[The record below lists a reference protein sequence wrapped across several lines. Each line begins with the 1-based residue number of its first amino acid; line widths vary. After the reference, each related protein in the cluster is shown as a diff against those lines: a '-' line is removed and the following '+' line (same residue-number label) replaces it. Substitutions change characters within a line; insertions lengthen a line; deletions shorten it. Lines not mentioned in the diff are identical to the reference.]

1 MSRQDFGYAIIDG
14 ENKPHFI
21 RPTLKKR
28 VLNDG
33 KTYEIK
39 YQYRDYFALLY
50 EKKYNWLFG
59 SGDWY

>member
-1 MSRQDFGYAIIDG
+1 MSRQDFGFAIIDG

-21 RPTLKKR
+21 RPTFKKR

-33 KTYEIK
+33 KIYEIK

-50 EKKYNWLFG
+50 DKEYNWLFG